1 MANILLF
8 GASGFLGKAVIR
20 ELLKNNHHL
29 TTISR
34 SVDLS
39 NTGKFN
45 LEITQVEAD
54 PDKGLTFDKINF
66 RAAKSN
72 R

>member
-29 TTISR
+29 TAISR

-39 NTGKFN
+39 NAGKFN
-45 LEITQVEAD
+45 LEIT
-54 PDKGLTFDKINF
+54 
-66 RAAKSN
+66 
-72 R
+72 